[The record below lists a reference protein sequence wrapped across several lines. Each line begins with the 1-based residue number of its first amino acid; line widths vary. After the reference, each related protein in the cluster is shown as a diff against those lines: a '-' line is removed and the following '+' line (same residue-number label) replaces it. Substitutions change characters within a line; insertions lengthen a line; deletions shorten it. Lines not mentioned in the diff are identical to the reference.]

1 MWKINKLPKI
11 VKDEYLRARLEI
23 TLLIS
28 VISFFILSVFG
39 FTIYYFFKEDIFL
52 ISLNEVKDIILDISK
67 NIEQTQSVEPLKYSP
82 FILPEG
88 TYLCIYDGQDR
99 VVYKKN
105 IENCNIKKHFTS
117 LKILDKS
124 KIIYG
129 TRTLTS
135 SDEYKIYVGRNIES
149 DYSELVKLRHII
161 IYAILIALGFIV
173 IISFF
178 LSKKIVAPLKEA
190 MDKQERFIQ
199 NISHD
204 LRTPLTVI
212 SNHIILLK
220 YKAPKEVHEHISQI
234 QKTINYIKNIIS
246 DLTLMAQL
254 KNQQFEKTEV
264 SINDIVR
271 DQLDILSTK
280 LEEKEIFVELEEK
293 EQLKV
298 FANYRHMEMLIA
310 NLLSNAV
317 KYNKKEGEIYIVIDK
332 DYFSIK
338 NTGTPIKNPEKIFE
352 RFYRE
357 DEARS
362 TSKGSGIGLS
372 IVKEIADIYGFKIK
386 VNVKGGYNE
395 FIVYIGNKAKR
406 THQKHYKR

>member
-1 MWKINKLPKI
+1 MWKFKNIPKLI
-11 VKDEYLRARLEI
+11 KDEYLKARLEI
-23 TLLIS
+23 TFLIS
-28 VISFFILSVFG
+28 GISFLILSIFG

-88 TYLCIYDGQDR
+88 TYLCIYDSQDKL
-99 VVYKKN
+99 VLTKN
-105 IENCNIKKHFTS
+105 IDNCNIKKHFTS
-117 LKILDKS
+117 LKILDNS

-129 TRTLTS
+129 TKTFT
-135 SDEYKIYVGRNIES
+135 DTGEYKIYVGRDVES
-149 DYSELVKLRHII
+149 DYSELSKLRHII
-161 IYAILIALGFIV
+161 IYAILITLGFIF

-190 MDKQERFIQ
+190 MDKQERFIE

-220 YKAPKEVHEHISQI
+220 YKAPKEVHEHIAQI
-234 QKTINYIKNIIS
+234 QKTVKYIKNIIS

-254 KNQQFEKTEV
+254 KTQQFEKTEV
-264 SINDIVR
+264 SINDVIK
-271 DQLDILSTK
+271 DQLDILTPK
-280 LEEKEIFVELEEK
+280 LEEKEIFIELDERDE
-293 EQLKV
+293 LKV
-298 FANYRHMEMLIA
+298 FANYRHIEMLVS
-310 NLLSNAV
+310 NLLSNAI
-317 KYNKKEGEIYIVIDK
+317 KYNKKEGEIYIVIDR
-332 DYFSIK
+332 DFFSVK

-395 FIVYIGNKAKR
+395 FIIYIGNKAKR
-406 THQKHYKR
+406 K

>member
-1 MWKINKLPKI
+1 MVNFKNLGKLI
-11 VKDEYLRARLEI
+11 KDEYLKARLEI
-23 TLLIS
+23 TFLIS
-28 VISFFILSVFG
+28 GISFFILSAFG
-39 FTIYYFFKEDIFL
+39 FTIYYFFKEDIL
-52 ISLNEVKDIILDISK
+52 LTSLNEVKDIILDISK
-67 NIEQTQSVEPLKYSP
+67 NIEQTQGIDVLIYSP

-88 TYLCIYDGQDR
+88 TYLCIYDSRDR
-99 VVYKKN
+99 VVLKKN

-117 LKILDKS
+117 LKIVDNS
-124 KIIYG
+124 KIVYG
-129 TRTLTS
+129 TRTVTS
-135 SDEYKIYVGRNIES
+135 SDEYKIYVGKDIES
-149 DYSELVKLRHII
+149 DYSELSKLRHII
-161 IYAILIALGFIV
+161 VYAVLGALGFIF
-173 IISFF
+173 IISFL

-220 YKAPKEVHEHISQI
+220 YKAPKEVYEHINQI
-234 QKTINYIKNIIS
+234 QKTLKYIKNIIS

-254 KNQQFEKTEV
+254 KSQQFEKTEV
-264 SINDIVR
+264 SINDVIK
-271 DQLDILSTK
+271 DQLDILATK
-280 LEEKEIFVELEEK
+280 LEEKEIFVELDERAE
-293 EQLKV
+293 LKV
-298 FANYRHMEMLIA
+298 FANYRHIEMLVA

-362 TSKGSGIGLS
+362 ISKGSGIGLS

-395 FIVYIGNKAKR
+395 FIVYIGSKAKIN
-406 THQKHYKR
+406 

>member
-1 MWKINKLPKI
+1 MWKFKSIPKLI
-11 VKDEYLRARLEI
+11 KDEYLKARLEI
-23 TLLIS
+23 TFLIS
-28 VISFFILSVFG
+28 GISFLILSIFG

-88 TYLCIYDGQDR
+88 TYLCIYDSQDKL
-99 VVYKKN
+99 VLTKN
-105 IENCNIKKHFTS
+105 IDNCNIKKHFTS
-117 LKILDKS
+117 LKILDNS

-129 TRTLTS
+129 TKTFT
-135 SDEYKIYVGRNIES
+135 DTEEYKIYVGRDVES
-149 DYSELVKLRHII
+149 DYSELSKLRHII
-161 IYAILIALGFIV
+161 IYAILITLGFIF

-190 MDKQERFIQ
+190 MDKQERFIE

-220 YKAPKEVHEHISQI
+220 YKAPKEVHEHIAQI
-234 QKTINYIKNIIS
+234 QKTIKYIKNIIS

-254 KNQQFEKTEV
+254 KTQQFEKTEV
-264 SINDIVR
+264 SINEVIK
-271 DQLDILSTK
+271 DQLDILTPK
-280 LEEKEIFVELEEK
+280 LGEKEIFLELDERDE
-293 EQLKV
+293 LKV
-298 FANYRHMEMLIA
+298 FANYRHMEMLVS
-310 NLLSNAV
+310 NLLSNAI
-317 KYNKKEGEIYIVIDK
+317 KYNKKEGEIYIVIDR
-332 DYFSIK
+332 DYFSVK

-372 IVKEIADIYGFKIK
+372 IVKEISDIYGFKIK
-386 VNVKGGYNE
+386 VNVKDGYNE

-406 THQKHYKR
+406 K

>member
-1 MWKINKLPKI
+1 MWKFKSIPKLI
-11 VKDEYLRARLEI
+11 KDEYLKARLEI
-23 TLLIS
+23 TFLIS
-28 VISFFILSVFG
+28 GISFLILSIFG

-67 NIEQTQSVEPLKYSP
+67 NIEQTQGVEPLKYSP

-88 TYLCIYDGQDR
+88 TYLCIYDSQDKL
-99 VVYKKN
+99 VFTKN
-105 IENCNIKKHFTS
+105 IDDCNIKKHFTS
-117 LKILDKS
+117 LKILDNS

-129 TRTLTS
+129 TRTFT
-135 SDEYKIYVGRNIES
+135 DNEEYKIYVGRDVES
-149 DYSELVKLRHII
+149 DYSELSKLRHII
-161 IYAILIALGFIV
+161 IYAILIALGFIF

-190 MDKQERFIQ
+190 MDKQERFIE

-220 YKAPKEVHEHISQI
+220 YKAPKEVHEHITQI
-234 QKTINYIKNIIS
+234 QKTVKYIKNIIS

-254 KNQQFEKTEV
+254 KTQQFEKTEV
-264 SINDIVR
+264 SINEVIK
-271 DQLDILSTK
+271 DQLDILTPK
-280 LEEKEIFVELEEK
+280 LEEKEIFVELDERDE
-293 EQLKV
+293 LKV
-298 FANYRHMEMLIA
+298 FANHRHIEMLVS
-310 NLLSNAV
+310 NLLSNAI
-317 KYNKKEGEIYIVIDK
+317 KYNKKEGEIYIVIDR
-332 DYFSIK
+332 DYFSVK
-338 NTGTPIKNPEKIFE
+338 NTGTPIKNPDKIFE

-406 THQKHYKR
+406 K

>member
-1 MWKINKLPKI
+1 MWKFKSIPKLI
-11 VKDEYLRARLEI
+11 KDEYLKARLEI
-23 TLLIS
+23 TFLIS
-28 VISFFILSVFG
+28 GISFLILSIFG

-88 TYLCIYDGQDR
+88 TYLCIYDSQDR
-99 VVYKKN
+99 LIFTKN
-105 IENCNIKKHFTS
+105 IEDCNIEKHFTS
-117 LKILDKS
+117 LKIVGNS
-124 KIIYG
+124 EIIYG
-129 TRTLTS
+129 TRTFTGT
-135 SDEYKIYVGRNIES
+135 DEYKIYVGRDVEN
-149 DYSELVKLRHII
+149 DYSELSKLRHII
-161 IYAILIALGFIV
+161 FYAILITLGFIF

-190 MDKQERFIQ
+190 MDKQERFIE

-220 YKAPKEVHEHISQI
+220 YKAPKEVHEHIAQI
-234 QKTINYIKNIIS
+234 QKTVKYIKNIIS

-254 KNQQFEKTEV
+254 KTQQFEKTEV
-264 SINDIVR
+264 SINEVIK
-271 DQLDILSTK
+271 DQLEILTPK
-280 LEEKEIFVELEEK
+280 LGEKEIFVELDERDE
-293 EQLKV
+293 LKV
-298 FANYRHMEMLIA
+298 FANYRHIEMLVS
-310 NLLSNAV
+310 NLLSNAI
-317 KYNKKEGEIYIVIDK
+317 KYNKKEGEIYIVIDR
-332 DYFSIK
+332 DYFSVK

-406 THQKHYKR
+406 K